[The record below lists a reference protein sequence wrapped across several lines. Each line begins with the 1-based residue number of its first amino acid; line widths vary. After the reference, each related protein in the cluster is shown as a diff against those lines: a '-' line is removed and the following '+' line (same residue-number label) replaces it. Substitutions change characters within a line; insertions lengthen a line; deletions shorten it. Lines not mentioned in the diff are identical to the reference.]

1 MDFREYACAFDEVER
16 DFERTVAAWGVPFE
30 ERESAPRAERER
42 TASVCRCRCENA
54 AGSLWRNW
62 ISPACIACRT
72 GEETATFFVDLRCTK
87 QCYFCFNPNQD
98 NYEYFL
104 AHKRNIVA
112 ELEQAHVAG
121 VRFKHVAVTG
131 GEPMLY
137 RDHVCAFLRRAHELF
152 PGVHTRLYTSSD
164 LLDEAGLRQLVDS
177 GLAEIRFS
185 VKPADV
191 DGSGSVG
198 DAGAGVDVDGGA
210 ALDAR
215 DGNGI
220 AAGIIAHDRLYALMA
235 QAVEIVPDV
244 VIEVPVIP
252 GSLAAMQDML
262 RRADAIGV
270 RGVNLL
276 EFCFPLHN
284 AEEFRKRG
292 FRLRK
297 HPYNYLYDYWY
308 GGGIPVAGSETEALA
323 LMEFAARENLA
334 LGVHY
339 CSSDN
344 KNTGQIFQQ
353 NKAFT
358 NDAALQ
364 ERYSWM
370 VADPAD
376 RFLKCAKAFSA
387 DAHAVRAWAESAGVA
402 CGFNPDIP
410 AVSFPLEA
418 VAQVRAA
425 LPQATLCESVNV
437 VEQQESGALHMR
449 EVAVLPIG

>member
-1 MDFREYACAFDEVER
+1 MDFREYARAFDEVER
-16 DFERTVAAWGVPFE
+16 DFENAVAAWGVPFE
-30 ERESAPRAERER
+30 EHESAPRAERVR
-42 TASVCRCRCENA
+42 TATACGCRCENA
-54 AGSLWRNW
+54 TGSLWRNW
-62 ISPACIACRT
+62 VSPACVACRT

-112 ELEQAHVAG
+112 ELEQAHKAG

-152 PGVHTRLYTSSD
+152 PGVHTRLYTSGD
-164 LLDEAGLRQLVDS
+164 LLDESGLRQLAES
-177 GLAEIRFS
+177 GLSEIRFS

-191 DGSGSVG
+191 GGGAAVG
-198 DAGAGVDVDGGA
+198 DAGVSADVGDTHAGGA
-210 ALDAR
+210 T
-215 DGNGI
+215 
-220 AAGIIAHDRLYALMA
+220 AHDRLYALMA
-235 QAVEIVPDV
+235 QAVDIIPDV

-252 GSLAAMQDML
+252 GSLADMQDML

-292 FRLRK
+292 FKLRK

-353 NKAFT
+353 NKAFAS
-358 NDAALQ
+358 DAALRA
-364 ERYSWM
+364 RYPWM
-370 VADPAD
+370 AADPAD
-376 RFLKCAKAFSA
+376 RFLKCAKAFGT
-387 DAHAVRAWAESAGVA
+387 DAHAVCAWAKNEGVT
-402 CGFNPDIP
+402 CGFDPDVP
-410 AVSFPLEA
+410 AASFPLEA
-418 VAQVRAA
+418 TAQVRAA
-425 LPQATLCESVNV
+425 FPQATLCESVNV
-437 VEQQESGALHMR
+437 VEQQDDGALDLR
-449 EVAVLPIG
+449 EVAVSPIR